1 MPLIW
6 QLGYAETPHCK
17 DVKPHCQ
24 YMQSSCTIISS
35 LPDRL
40 MDVVNRCNKSDTFEA
55 LMQSLE
61 EDYEEI
67 AREMRSA
74 LSETRRSR

>member
-1 MPLIW
+1 
-6 QLGYAETPHCK
+6 
-17 DVKPHCQ
+17 
-24 YMQSSCTIISS
+24 MQSSCTIISS